1 MRDMVRRV
9 VRCAVGLIWGAA
21 AAVVELLCTVLAGLV
36 LLPVVAW
43 PRGRRAVLRPVL
55 AGARRLTEL
64 ERARLRIWLRFHVPP
79 VYGDTQAAGYVA
91 GRWPLGLLGA
101 VVMLSVAIGLGYGT
115 SWMYLWLLVDDI
127 RETEAIAYTSLGGLF
142 LLFLAVQGILGVA
155 ELEGKLARRLLGP
168 HHPEALERRIAELS
182 ASRAAVVDAVNDERR
197 RIERDLHDGVQQRL
211 VALGMLLGR
220 ALRSEDPDRVDRL
233 LRQAHEESRNALED
247 LREVAWR
254 IYPTT
259 LDEAGLRAA
268 LETVAER
275 ASVPVR
281 VEYGLTGEPLR
292 AVATVVYFVVCE
304 AVTNAVKHAAPSRIV
319 VEVGSREGALYVS
332 VEDDGRG
339 GANASG
345 SGLFGLARRVAALDG
360 RLEVSSPPG
369 GPTLVTAEL
378 PCA

>member
-1 MRDMVRRV
+1 M
-9 VRCAVGLIWGAA
+9 WGAA
-21 AAVVELLCTVLAGLV
+21 TAVVELLCTVLAGLL
-36 LLPVVAW
+36 LLPVAAW
-43 PRGRRAVLRPVL
+43 PHGRRAVLRPVL

-64 ERARLRIWLRFHVPP
+64 ERARLRIWLRAHTSP
-79 VYGDTQAAGYVA
+79 VYEDTQALAYLA
-91 GRWPLGLLGA
+91 CRWALGVLGA

-115 SWMYLWLLVDDI
+115 SWTYLWLLVDDVRNTTVI
-127 RETEAIAYTSLGGLF
+127 VYTSLGGLF
-142 LLFLAVQGILGVA
+142 LLFLAVQGIVGVA
-155 ELEGKLARRLLGP
+155 ELEGKLALRLLGP
-168 HHPEALERRIAELS
+168 SHQHALERRIAELS

-220 ALRSEDPDRVDRL
+220 ALRSEDPDRADRL
-233 LRQAHEESRNALED
+233 LRQAHEESRQALDD

-254 IYPTT
+254 IYPTS

-281 VEYGLTGEPLR
+281 MEYGLTGEPGR
-292 AVATVVYFVVCE
+292 AVATVAYFVVCE
-304 AVTNAVKHAAPSRIV
+304 AVTNAVKHAAPTRIV
-319 VEVGSREGALYVS
+319 VAVGAEKGVVHVS

-360 RLEVSSPPG
+360 RLEVRSPPG

>member
-1 MRDMVRRV
+1 MRVMARRV
-9 VRCAVGLIWGAA
+9 VRCAVGLMWGAA
-21 AAVVELLCTVLAGLV
+21 AAVVELLGTVLAGL
-36 LLPVVAW
+36 LLLLVVAW
-43 PRGRRAVLRPVL
+43 PRPRRAVLRPVL
-55 AGARRLTEL
+55 AGARQVTEL
-64 ERARLRIWLRFHVPP
+64 ERARLRVWLRVHTSP
-79 VYGDTQAAGYVA
+79 VYEDTQALQYLAC
-91 GRWPLGLLGA
+91 RWALGVLGA
-101 VVMLSVAIGLGYGT
+101 VVMLSAAVGLGYGT
-115 SWMYLWLLVDDI
+115 SWMYLWLLVDDV
-127 RETEAIAYTSLGGLF
+127 RNTGAVVYTSLAGLF
-142 LLFLAVQGILGVA
+142 LLFLTVQGILAVA
-155 ELEGKLARRLLGP
+155 ELEGKLARRMLGP
-168 HHPEALERRIAELS
+168 RHQEELERRIAELS

-220 ALRSEDPDRVDRL
+220 ALRSQDPERADRL
-233 LRQAHEESRNALED
+233 LRQAHEESRQALDD

-281 VEYGLTGEPLR
+281 VEYGLSGEPER
-292 AVATVVYFVVCE
+292 PVATVVYFVVCE

-319 VEVGSREGALYVS
+319 VAIGSKEGALRVS
-332 VEDDGRG
+332 VADDGRG

-360 RLEVSSPPG
+360 RLEVRSPPG

>member
-1 MRDMVRRV
+1 MRDTVRRV
-9 VRCAVGLIWGAA
+9 VRCAVGLMWGAA
-21 AAVVELLCTVLAGLV
+21 TAVVELLCTVLAGLL
-36 LLPVVAW
+36 LLPVAAW
-43 PRGRRAVLRPVL
+43 PHGRRAVLRPVL

-64 ERARLRIWLRFHVPP
+64 ERARLRIWLRAHTSP
-79 VYGDTQAAGYVA
+79 VYEDTQALAYLA
-91 GRWPLGLLGA
+91 CRWALGVLGA

-115 SWMYLWLLVDDI
+115 SWTYLWLLVDDVRNTTVI
-127 RETEAIAYTSLGGLF
+127 VYTSLGGLF
-142 LLFLAVQGILGVA
+142 LLFLAVQGIVGVA
-155 ELEGKLARRLLGP
+155 ELEGKLALRLLGP
-168 HHPEALERRIAELS
+168 SHQHALERRIAELS

-220 ALRSEDPDRVDRL
+220 ALRSEDPDRADRL
-233 LRQAHEESRNALED
+233 LRQAHEESRQALDD

-254 IYPTT
+254 IYPTS

-281 VEYGLTGEPLR
+281 MEYGLTGEPGR
-292 AVATVVYFVVCE
+292 AVATVAYFVVCE
-304 AVTNAVKHAAPSRIV
+304 AVTNAVKHAAPTRIV
-319 VEVGSREGALYVS
+319 VAVGAEKGVVHVS

-360 RLEVSSPPG
+360 RLEVRSPPG

>member
-1 MRDMVRRV
+1 MRRV
-9 VRCAVGLIWGAA
+9 VRCAVGLTWGAA
-21 AAVVELLCTVLAGLV
+21 AAVVELLHTVLAGLL
-36 LLPVVAW
+36 LLPVAAW
-43 PRGRRAVLRPVL
+43 PRGRRAVLRPFL
-55 AGARRLTEL
+55 AGARKLTEA
-64 ERARLRIWLRFHVPP
+64 ERARLRTWLGVHTSPA
-79 VYGDTQAAGYVA
+79 YEDTRALGYLA
-91 GRWPLGLLGA
+91 CRGALGVLGA

-115 SWMYLWLLVDDI
+115 SWAYLWLLVDDV
-127 RETEAIAYTSLGGLF
+127 RNTASVVYTSLGGLF

-155 ELEGKLARRLLGP
+155 RLEARLAHRLLGP
-168 HHPEALERRIAELS
+168 RHQEELERRIAELS

-220 ALRSEDPDRVDRL
+220 ALRSEDPDRADRL
-233 LRQAHEESRNALED
+233 LRQAHEESRQALDD

-259 LDEAGLRAA
+259 LDEAGLRVA

-281 VEYGLTGEPLR
+281 VEYGLTGEPGR
-292 AVATVVYFVVCE
+292 AVATVAYFVVCE
-304 AVTNAVKHAAPSRIV
+304 AVTNAVKHAAPTRIV
-319 VEVGSREGALYVS
+319 VAVGSEEGVLRVS

-339 GANASG
+339 GANAAG

-360 RLEVSSPPG
+360 RLEVRSPPG

>member
-1 MRDMVRRV
+1 MRDTVRRV
-9 VRCAVGLIWGAA
+9 VRCAVGLMWGAA
-21 AAVVELLCTVLAGLV
+21 TAVVELLCAVLAGLL
-36 LLPVVAW
+36 LLPVAAW
-43 PRGRRAVLRPVL
+43 PHGRRAVLRPVL
-55 AGARRLTEL
+55 AGARGLTEL
-64 ERARLRIWLRFHVPP
+64 ERARLRIWLRAHTSP
-79 VYGDTQAAGYVA
+79 VYEDTQALAYLA
-91 GRWPLGLLGA
+91 CRWALGVLGA

-115 SWMYLWLLVDDI
+115 SWTYLWLLVDDVRNTTVI
-127 RETEAIAYTSLGGLF
+127 VYTSLGGLF
-142 LLFLAVQGILGVA
+142 LLFLAVQGIVGVA
-155 ELEGKLARRLLGP
+155 ELEGKLALRLLGP
-168 HHPEALERRIAELS
+168 SHQHALERRIAELS

-220 ALRSEDPDRVDRL
+220 ALRSEDPDRADRL
-233 LRQAHEESRNALED
+233 LRQAHEESRQALDD

-254 IYPTT
+254 IYPTS

-281 VEYGLTGEPLR
+281 VEYGLTGEPGR
-292 AVATVVYFVVCE
+292 AVATVAYFVVCE
-304 AVTNAVKHAAPSRIV
+304 AVTNAVKHAAPTRIV
-319 VEVGSREGALYVS
+319 VAVGAEKGVVHVS

-360 RLEVSSPPG
+360 RLEVRSPPG

>member
-9 VRCAVGLIWGAA
+9 VRCAVGLMWGAA
-21 AAVVELLCTVLAGLV
+21 AAVVELLYTVVAGLL

-43 PRGRRAVLRPVL
+43 PRGRRTVLRPVL
-55 AGARRLTEL
+55 AGARRLTEP
-64 ERARLRIWLRFHVPP
+64 ERARLRIWLGVRTSPA
-79 VYGDTQAAGYVA
+79 YEDTQALGYLA
-91 GRWPLGLLGA
+91 CRWALGALGA

-115 SWMYLWLLVDDI
+115 SWAYLWLLVDDVRNTASI
-127 RETEAIAYTSLGGLF
+127 VYTSLGGLF
-142 LLFLAVQGILGVA
+142 LLFLAVQGMLAVA
-155 ELEGKLARRLLGP
+155 ELEGKLAHRLLGP
-168 HHPEALERRIAELS
+168 RHQEELERRIAELS

-220 ALRSEDPDRVDRL
+220 ALRSEDPDRADRL
-233 LRQAHEESRNALED
+233 LRQAHEESRQALDD

-281 VEYGLTGEPLR
+281 VEYGLTGEPGR

-304 AVTNAVKHAAPSRIV
+304 AVTNAVKHAAPTRIV
-319 VEVGSREGALYVS
+319 VAVGSEEGALRVS
-332 VEDDGRG
+332 VQDDGRG
-339 GANASG
+339 GADAAG

-360 RLEVSSPPG
+360 RLEVRSPPG

-378 PCA
+378 PCV

>member
-1 MRDMVRRV
+1 MVRRV
-9 VRCAVGLIWGAA
+9 VRCAVGLMWGAA
-21 AAVVELLCTVLAGLV
+21 AAVVELLYTVLAGL
-36 LLPVVAW
+36 LLLLVVAW

-55 AGARRLTEL
+55 TGARGLTEL
-64 ERARLRIWLRFHVPP
+64 DRTRLRTWLRTHTSPA
-79 VYGDTQAAGYVA
+79 YEDTQALGYLA
-91 GRWPLGLLGA
+91 CRWALGVLGA

-127 RETEAIAYTSLGGLF
+127 RTPGAVALTSLGGLF
-142 LLFLAVQGILGVA
+142 LLFLAVQGIVGVA
-155 ELEGKLARRLLGP
+155 ELEGKLARRMLGP
-168 HHPEALERRIAELS
+168 RHQDALERRIAELS

-220 ALRSEDPDRVDRL
+220 ALRSEDPARTDRL
-233 LRQAHEESRNALED
+233 LRQAHEESRHALDD

-281 VEYGLTGEPLR
+281 VEYGLTGEPER
-292 AVATVVYFVVCE
+292 AAGTVVYFVVCE
-304 AVTNAVKHAAPSRIV
+304 AVTNAVKHATPTRIV
-319 VEVGSREGALYVS
+319 VEVGSKEGALYVS

-339 GANASG
+339 GANATG

-360 RLEVSSPPG
+360 RLEVRSPPG